1 MSSPVT
7 LLVEVV
13 MGTPTH
19 PSSSPVPGLLPF
31 SSILFDYP
39 WIFIHLYESYTF
51 EDLIGIPLYSQLNL
65 GAGIDI

>member
-13 MGTPTH
+13 MGTQTH

-39 WIFIHLYESYTF
+39 WIFIHLYESYNSCGFNWHSLAFTVTSGGR
-51 EDLIGIPLYSQLNL
+51 D
-65 GAGIDI
+65 